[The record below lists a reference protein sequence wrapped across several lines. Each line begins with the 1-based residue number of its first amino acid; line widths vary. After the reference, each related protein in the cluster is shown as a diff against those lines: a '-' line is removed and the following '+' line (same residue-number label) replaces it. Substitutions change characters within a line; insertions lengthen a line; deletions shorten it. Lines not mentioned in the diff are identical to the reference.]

1 MKETISKKKLRE
13 FGFLIGFGIPLIVGL
28 FLPLIG
34 GHGFRTWTL
43 IVSFPVLFLGI
54 IRPDSLFYPYKIWMK
69 IGHILGWINSRIILG
84 IVFIFVLQPI
94 ALIMKFFGYDPLR
107 RKKKEHTSYRESKEG
122 HKIDLKRI
130 F

>member
-34 GHGFRTWTL
+34 GHSFRTWTL

-54 IRPDSLFYPYKIWMK
+54 IRPDYLFYPYKIWMK
-69 IGHILGWINSRIILG
+69 IGHILGWINSRIISG
-84 IVFIFVLQPI
+84 IVFILVLQPI

-107 RKKKEHTSYRESKEG
+107 RKKKEQTSYRESKEG